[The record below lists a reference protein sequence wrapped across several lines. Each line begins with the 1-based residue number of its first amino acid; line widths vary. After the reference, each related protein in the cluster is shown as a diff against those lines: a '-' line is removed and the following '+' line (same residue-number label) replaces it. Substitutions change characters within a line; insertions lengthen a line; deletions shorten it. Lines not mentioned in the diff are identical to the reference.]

1 MYVTNAFSA
10 TITVIDKKNVV
21 IDTIAAG
28 SVPAGMT
35 FYAGCGNMNVSN
47 SPSYTVRVIGII
59 SPIPILEGL
68 LTSGNNVC
76 WQSSDGNRYSESP
89 IYQGQSTEEDSSVV
103 S

>member
-68 LTSGNNVC
+68 LTSGNNVF
-76 WQSSDGNRYSESP
+76 
-89 IYQGQSTEEDSSVV
+89 
-103 S
+103 